1 MLAAVM
7 TQEVEQVLVK
17 VARRQ
22 SLRSLGR
29 SAFFWTAVFIGV
41 YFVALVGAWLLAI
54 LPDWF
59 TPWTIA
65 AVPVLGLI
73 VAWSTHLRASLA
85 GAARA
90 TDGHLATDDLFLTSL
105 EVERAPGA
113 YQDLVRDHA
122 SAEVH
127 RIRADEVAPLPFA
140 GRTAQL
146 AIALAILVGVAIY
159 LPSFEPFQDDDD
171 KLLLGQQR
179 EQLVA
184 EQKSTEN
191 RKKKLTTKSL
201 KDSNSAEVSQALQE
215 VTKAFR
221 EMRRRQRG
229 GNDKRLKQAQQKI
242 GAKWRE
248 SRAKSQNQGSSS
260 PRLQSLG
267 RIGDRKKI
275 ESWRKDLSKGKADS
289 LRRELSELRDML
301 EKMAATSSDEEK
313 EKLRK
318 KLLERAQDLAEF
330 LKNNASSRQLN
341 ETLAKALNQLQAMAT
356 PRLAEQA
363 QKALRQTL
371 ELSEMELKNLAQS
384 LRDMKALEQALKALQ
399 AARKANAKGCCK
411 DGDGGPGGKSGE
423 GKGGKRSGQGEG
435 EDGDD
440 LGLDGDGTPD
450 LDSLREY
457 EEYYQKLLAE
467 QGDAE
472 EKGPGMGGPG
482 QGEGGVAPENP
493 DQKNDFKTEKSR
505 SALVAGKLL
514 MTLKTKEVGDRG
526 EVKKEYAESIQKVK
540 QGVGE
545 AILQERVPPGYHE
558 AIKKY
563 FDNLGTTDPG
573 TNDPGAA
580 GKTPPVP
587 AKKNK

>member
-1 MLAAVM
+1 M

-29 SAFFWTAVFIGV
+29 SAYFWTAVFIAV

-65 AVPVLGLI
+65 AVPAFGLI
-73 VAWSTHLRASLA
+73 VAWSTYLRAGLA

-127 RIRADEVAPLPFA
+127 RVRADEVAPLPFA

-146 AIALAILVGVAIY
+146 VIALAILVGAAIY
-159 LPSFEPFQDDDD
+159 LPTFEPFQDDDD
-171 KLLLGQQR
+171 RLLLGQQR

-184 EQKSTEN
+184 EQKSTEK
-191 RKKKLTTKSL
+191 RKKKLTTRSL

-221 EMRRRQRG
+221 EMRRKQRS
-229 GNDKRLKQAQQKI
+229 GNDKRLKRAQQKI

-248 SRAKSQNQGSSS
+248 SRAKSQNQASNS
-260 PRLQSLG
+260 PKLQSLG

-275 ESWRKDLSKGKADS
+275 EAWRKDLSKGKADS

-301 EKMAATSSDEEK
+301 EKMAAASSDEEK
-313 EKLRK
+313 EKVRK
-318 KLLERAQDLAEF
+318 ELLERAKDLAEF

-399 AARKANAKGCCK
+399 AARKANAKGCCEA
-411 DGDGGPGGKSGE
+411 GAGGPGGKSGE
-423 GKGGKRSGQGEG
+423 GKNGKGQGGKGQGEG

-457 EEYYQKLLAE
+457 EEYYEKLLAE
-467 QGDAE
+467 QGDGE
-472 EKGPGMGGPG
+472 GNGPGMGGPG

-493 DQKNDFKTEKSR
+493 NQKNDFKTEKSR

-563 FDNLGTTDPG
+563 FDNLGTKDPG
-573 TNDPGAA
+573 VA
-580 GKTPPVP
+580 GKTPPIP